1 MINKT
6 SLIIMALSIAGC
18 ANENMSREELL
29 GTAAGAAAGGFI
41 GYSIG
46 GFGLGVGSDS
56 VVNSLFATVGTAAGG
71 YAGYHTTRALMGSDL
86 AEYKRTAVK
95 GLAQANDG
103 QVLDWKN
110 NETGNSGIFRTVG
123 SFRMNDG
130 RLCRQYRTT
139 VSYDKNVRS
148 GVGIACRQP
157 NGHWQVISDDFS

>member
-86 AEYKRTAVK
+86 AEYKRTAEK

-110 NETGNSGIFRTVG
+110 IETGNSGIFRTVG